1 MIRLK
6 LDRDW
11 KRLLKRAWTVRISA
25 ATVLIGGVTAGLSM
39 AQPYL
44 GFDPIKLSAIVGAL
58 TVLSGGL
65 TIYARIVQ
73 QQGID

>member
-1 MIRLK
+1 MINLK
-6 LDRDW
+6 LDRNW

-25 ATVLIGGVTAGLSM
+25 ATVVIGGVTAGLSM

-44 GFDPIKLSAIVGAL
+44 GYDPIKLSAIVGGL
-58 TVLSGGL
+58 TILSGAL

-73 QQGID
+73 QKGVD